1 MQDNFRSP
9 IDPLAI
15 FEQWW
20 GEPLSPNLLD
30 RAINAPLYQR
40 QEFIVFASRAPR
52 AEIPDIGR
60 GTLRPMLVQDGF
72 HFAGFEDYFS
82 AAVALALY
90 SNEVAV
96 EYAFGR
102 NPVHLEEMLRYLLVL
117 KPLAETGAIRFFEPN
132 TGMHQ
137 WGIVD
142 DVWADITGGVGLSGV
157 DWDKLERAIDE
168 YGAPYGHSMTL
179 EGLLLLVASQI
190 SSKSAAPEKFS
201 LIARS
206 EPELAVINAFA
217 RLSRSNPIDRRGY
230 ALSKLIGLRVP
241 FYSFDTQNLVKLRL
255 SESVFDEW
263 RTSLRNALNDIEGL
277 PDGTSQW
284 QRAAQEIA
292 EGELE
297 ALQSKI
303 DRKTHAS
310 PFLAKAKAG
319 VKAIALSAV
328 GAGSAALLG
337 ADFKSG
343 FVGAAATSGVQ
354 VASEYWQSVKRRN
367 QLNAVKD
374 VIMTFT
380 TASR

>member
-20 GEPLSPNLLD
+20 GEPLSPSLLD
-30 RAINAPLYQR
+30 RAINAPLYQK
-40 QEFIVFASRAPR
+40 QEFIAFASSAPR

-60 GTLRPMLVQDGF
+60 GTLRPMLVEDGF
-72 HFAGFEDYFS
+72 HFAGFEDYYS
-82 AAVALALY
+82 AAVALTLY

-96 EYAFGR
+96 EYTFGY
-102 NPVHLEEMLRYLLVL
+102 NPAHFEEMLRYLLAL
-117 KPLAETGAIRFFEPN
+117 KPLAATGAIRFFEPN
-132 TGMHQ
+132 TSIHQ
-137 WGIVD
+137 SGNVDGI
-142 DVWADITGGVGLSGV
+142 WADMTGGVGLSDP
-157 DWDKLERAIDE
+157 DWDEIERAIDE
-168 YGAPYGHSMTL
+168 YGAPYGRFMTP
-179 EGLLLLVASQI
+179 EGALFVVASQL

-206 EPELAVINAFA
+206 DPELAVINAFA
-217 RLSRSNPIDRRGY
+217 GLSKSNPIDRRGY

-241 FYSFDTQNLVKLRL
+241 FYSLDTQNLVKLRL

-284 QRAAQEIA
+284 QRAAREIA

-297 ALQSKI
+297 SLQSKI
-303 DRKTHAS
+303 GRETHAS

-319 VKAIALSAV
+319 VKVIALSAV

-337 ADFKSG
+337 ADFKSE
-343 FVGAAATSGVQ
+343 FVGAAATGGVQ

-367 QLNAVKD
+367 RLNAVKD

-380 TASR
+380 TASK